1 MPGSLVDLLTRFA
14 AALRDEGVEVGLSD
28 AIDAAEALTLVDLG
42 DRTQVYHALR
52 AALRIR
58 RRDADVFDRLFARF
72 WSATAPRETERR
84 ARATQDAG
92 LGRVTRFDGTEAG
105 RNQAPPGSAADGERP
120 GYAPDALL
128 RRKAFDELSA
138 AEQAAMDRLMA
149 RLALR
154 LATRPS
160 RRLRPARG
168 RGRID
173 LRRSLRAAVA
183 TDSEILRLARRR
195 PRCERSSLV
204 AFCDTSGSMDLHGR
218 FLLSFVLALRRA
230 TRGSEIFALNTRLT
244 RLTNTVSAGN
254 LKVTLERLAAE
265 VPDWSG
271 GTRLGD
277 CLAEFVDRYL
287 DSTLT
292 PHSVVLILSDGL
304 DQGATE
310 RLTAAMAA
318 IRSRARRVIWLN
330 PLAGDPRYEPEAR
343 GMRAALPYVDHLIP
357 AHNLE
362 ALEGALPL
370 LAA

>member
-1 MPGSLVDLLTRFA
+1 MPGSLVDLLAHFA
-14 AALRDEGVEVGLSD
+14 AALRERDVEVGLAD
-28 AIDAAEALTLVDLG
+28 TLDAAEALTLIDLG
-42 DRTQVYHALR
+42 DRAEVYRALR

-58 RRDADVFDRLFARF
+58 RRDAEVFDRLFSLF
-72 WSATAPRETERR
+72 WSGAEARR
-84 ARATQDAG
+84 SPARRQPSSSSG
-92 LGRVTRFDGTEAG
+92 MGRVTRFGDGV
-105 RNQAPPGSAADGERP
+105 QPPDDAPPGSAGDGERP
-120 GYAPDALL
+120 GYAPEALL
-128 RRKAFDELSA
+128 RKKDFDELSP
-138 AEQAAMDRLMA
+138 AEQAAMERLMA

-160 RRLRPARG
+160 RRLHPSRG
-168 RGRID
+168 RGRVD

-183 TDSEILRLARRR
+183 TDSEILHLARRR
-195 PRCERSSLV
+195 PRRERSSLV

-218 FLLSFVLALRRA
+218 FLLAFVLALRRA
-230 TRGSEIFALNTRLT
+230 ARGSEIFAFNTRLT
-244 RLTNTVSAGN
+244 RLTHVVSAGN
-254 LKVTLERLAAE
+254 LQATLDRLAAE

-277 CLAEFVDRYL
+277 CLGEFVDRWL
-287 DSTLT
+287 DSVVTRK
-292 PHSVVLILSDGL
+292 SVVLLLSDGL

-343 GMRAALPYVDHLIP
+343 GMRAALPYVDHLVP

-362 ALEGALPL
+362 ALERALPL